1 MKNIYDENDFFNK
14 YMNMGRSKNGLLGSG
29 EWECLE
35 KQMPD
40 VSGFNI
46 LDLGSGFA
54 WHAKYF
60 IDHGANSVDAVDSSI
75 NMQER
80 AKEINFSEKINY
92 IISDIEEYEI
102 AENKYDLIFSSLVLH
117 YIKGYKALVSKVY
130 KGLKKGGIF
139 LFSVEHPAFTAEGS
153 EDFLYDEKGNIICFP
168 LDNYFLEGER
178 DTNFLGSKVPKY
190 HRTLTTYISTLLET
204 GFSLKAIM
212 EPEVASHLRHLD
224 EMKEEYRRPMMLIVK
239 SEKS

>member
-1 MKNIYDENDFFNK
+1 MKNIYDENEFFNK
-14 YMNMGRSKNGLLGSG
+14 YLNMGRSKNGLLGSG
-29 EWECLE
+29 EWESLE

-46 LDLGSGFA
+46 LDLGSGLA

-60 IDHGANSVDAVDSSI
+60 INHGANSVDAVDSSI

-139 LFSVEHPAFTAEGS
+139 LFSVEHPHLQQRAAKTFYMTRKGIS
-153 EDFLYDEKGNIICFP
+153 YVFL
-168 LDNYFLEGER
+168 
-178 DTNFLGSKVPKY
+178 
-190 HRTLTTYISTLLET
+190 LTTI
-204 GFSLKAIM
+204 F
-212 EPEVASHLRHLD
+212 
-224 EMKEEYRRPMMLIVK
+224 
-239 SEKS
+239 